1 MRFERVSAK
10 ELSEGYRSD
19 EGLDVVQADGVIMEG
34 VSVVLA
40 TESLEEGSEVLVEE
54 AAEAHPEVIEVPADD
69 PGG

>member
-40 TESLEEGSEVLVEE
+40 TESLEEGCEVLVEE